1 MRSPSCGW
9 FYYNTTFD
17 SGQAKKTIICD
28 TFFKERV
35 AMNVYTR
42 IYKTAK
48 KHGMSVKEV
57 AKKAHIGEN
66 SIYRWK
72 VIKPSIESLTKVA
85 KVLHVSTDFLLGQD
99 NNKGID
105 LADTTIPLFYQG
117 HPIPDKY
124 IKMLGFLMEE
134 DIHEK
139 SPKNKH

>member
-1 MRSPSCGW
+1 
-9 FYYNTTFD
+9 
-17 SGQAKKTIICD
+17 
-28 TFFKERV
+28 
-35 AMNVYTR
+35 MNVYTR

-99 NNKGID
+99 SNKGID
-105 LADTTIPLFYQG
+105 LADTTMPLFYQG

-139 SPKNKH
+139 SPKDKH